1 MWVYVCVYLFIP
13 CVVYK
18 RKQSWPRDAFASC
31 TRLFSQAWTKY
42 TYTAKGLTERVSP
55 CRYRHNPHRG
65 RHTEREREGCG
76 GARVRPVTSN
86 SRTQAHTDASI
97 SFAAAGCC
105 CTPLWPLFLRSP
117 TPPLSFSILTTEL
130 WRKPFCKPFSHLSLR
145 SLNFSYL
152 RGGEK
157 IENHLVPSLPQV
169 QRKCPRWKGERRGG
183 FSKLLLPGVRSC
195 LISPRREFVIARR
208 CHDRRGGGGGRGN
221 EIYSRGTR
229 RRLKI
234 CCN

>member
-65 RHTEREREGCG
+65 RHTEREREREGCG

-86 SRTQAHTDASI
+86 SRIQAHTDASI

-152 RGGEK
+152 HGGRK
-157 IENHLVPSLPQV
+157 SKTTPSRPSLRCNASV
-169 QRKCPRWKGERRGG
+169 RAGKEKG
-183 FSKLLLPGVRSC
+183 GVDFRSC
-195 LISPRREFVIARR
+195 FSQASVPV
-208 CHDRRGGGGGRGN
+208 
-221 EIYSRGTR
+221 
-229 RRLKI
+229 
-234 CCN
+234 

>member
-152 RGGEK
+152 HGGRK
-157 IENHLVPSLPQV
+157 SKTTSSRPSLRCNASV
-169 QRKCPRWKGERRGG
+169 RAGKEKG
-183 FSKLLLPGVRSC
+183 GVDFRSC
-195 LISPRREFVIARR
+195 FSQASVPV
-208 CHDRRGGGGGRGN
+208 
-221 EIYSRGTR
+221 
-229 RRLKI
+229 
-234 CCN
+234 